1 MCDDIFWFACFYRP
15 PDDKTAVN
23 AFCEQTHKILPK
35 KCRNVVVAGD
45 FNLPELK
52 WHDEEWRT
60 SCVTVKPDS
69 LQGLIDEFGLEQIV
83 ESPTRGENCLDLIF
97 TSVTH
102 AKETVTVESGV
113 SDHSLVRTVFAT
125 TLDSQEVKPKIT
137 WRYDKSDWGKI
148 NYDLETRYT
157 SFIKAASKRTVNENW
172 VIFRDDITNTVQEH
186 TPQHCATQTKDKP
199 WVTNEIKRAIK
210 KGKRLRYR
218 ARTSLSV
225 GLWSEV
231 TKHKKL

>member
-1 MCDDIFWFACFYRP
+1 MTEDPDILLCTETWLSEEDPSSCWFPQNYQVYRKDRKTRGGGVLIAVRDSLHSEELVVEGNDDVEACWCRVFLCDEIFWFACFYRP
-15 PDDKTAVN
+15 PDDKTAVT
-23 AFCEQTHKILPK
+23 AFCEQTRKIIPK

-102 AKETVTVESGV
+102 AKENCYSGV
-113 SDHSLVRTVFAT
+113 R
-125 TLDSQEVKPKIT
+125 
-137 WRYDKSDWGKI
+137 
-148 NYDLETRYT
+148 
-157 SFIKAASKRTVNENW
+157 
-172 VIFRDDITNTVQEH
+172 
-186 TPQHCATQTKDKP
+186 
-199 WVTNEIKRAIK
+199 
-210 KGKRLRYR
+210 
-218 ARTSLSV
+218 SV
-225 GLWSEV
+225 
-231 TKHKKL
+231 